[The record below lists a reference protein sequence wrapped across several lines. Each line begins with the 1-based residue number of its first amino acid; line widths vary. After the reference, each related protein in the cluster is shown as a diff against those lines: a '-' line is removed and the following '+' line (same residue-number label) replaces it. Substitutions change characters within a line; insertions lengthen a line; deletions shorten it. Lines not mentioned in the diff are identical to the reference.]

1 MSEVT
6 LTPSGPP
13 ETVIA
18 DEPPDVQAALAE
30 ADALDGD
37 ARREAL
43 AAVVVGAPRSL
54 EAWARLGDAGRDV
67 VEAYAAYRVG
77 YHRGLDTLRANG
89 WRGSGYVR
97 CGIHRNR
104 FRPTTGYFSGH
115 GDQSR
120 RWRVDQ
126 NGDVATSGMSGR
138 IFGMNGTIVSTV
150 PRVLRNGQTVRAGV
164 FRCTY
169 RTAVVTCANTRSGHG
184 FLISN
189 KTQRTF

>member
-1 MSEVT
+1 MRRSAR
-6 LTPSGPP
+6 LL
-13 ETVIA
+13 
-18 DEPPDVQAALAE
+18 LAT
-30 ADALDGD
+30 AS
-37 ARREAL
+37 L
-43 AAVVVGAPRSL
+43 AAAGVLPAFAQGASAAAGLIHFVTPDREIECDMVPYVGFT
-54 EAWARLGDAGRDV
+54 V
-67 VEAYAAYRVG
+67 
-77 YHRGLDTLRANG
+77 
-89 WRGSGYVR
+89 GSGYVR

-104 FRPTTGYFSGH
+104 FRPTSGYFSGH
-115 GDQSR
+115 EDQSR

-150 PRVLRNGQTVRAGV
+150 PRVLRNGQTVRVGV

-184 FLISN
+184 FSISN